1 MFQADL
7 DELRQ
12 QVRDLTN
19 RISRL
24 EESLAAREGLLP
36 TQEAEPPAL
45 RVNLFNPPSAISL
58 RYL

>member
-1 MFQADL
+1 MLQADL

-24 EESLAAREGLLP
+24 EESLAAREG
-36 TQEAEPPAL
+36 
-45 RVNLFNPPSAISL
+45 R
-58 RYL
+58 